1 MRDTL
6 FDIKALIESNKI
18 LRGKLKEAQKRIYE
32 LEGRIPPVMKCNVIS
47 HDFTKGI
54 PKEANYVSVRGFRT
68 GTLVDAN
75 QQRRPGNNTVA
86 GIFVW
91 VIIYV
96 QTKNKVIKYKNIDY
110 FCNCT

>member
-32 LEGRIPPVMKCNVIS
+32 LEGRIPPVMKC

-54 PKEANYVSVRGFRT
+54 PKEA
-68 GTLVDAN
+68 
-75 QQRRPGNNTVA
+75 
-86 GIFVW
+86 
-91 VIIYV
+91 
-96 QTKNKVIKYKNIDY
+96 K
-110 FCNCT
+110 

>member
-18 LRGKLKEAQKRIYE
+18 PRGKLKEAQKRIYE

-54 PKEANYVSVRGFRT
+54 PKEA
-68 GTLVDAN
+68 
-75 QQRRPGNNTVA
+75 
-86 GIFVW
+86 
-91 VIIYV
+91 
-96 QTKNKVIKYKNIDY
+96 K
-110 FCNCT
+110 